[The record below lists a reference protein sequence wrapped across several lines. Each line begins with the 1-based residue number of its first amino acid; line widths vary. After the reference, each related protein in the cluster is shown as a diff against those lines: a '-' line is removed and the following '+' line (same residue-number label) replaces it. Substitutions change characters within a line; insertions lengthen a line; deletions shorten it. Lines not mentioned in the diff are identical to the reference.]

1 MNTVNPRVTTNN
13 NNTKDMATKPVEEK
27 NCIFKMIN

>member
-13 NNTKDMATKPVEEK
+13 NNTKDMVTKPVEGK
-27 NCIFKMIN
+27 KLYF